1 MAEVDFVS
9 LGQVI
14 DSSWGRSST
23 PNASGMSVKFTIVND
38 STLKVSYVA
47 VVNFASENEMIV
59 MKRRYSEESQRVID
73 EHLKVIKADY
83 KKLANQSLTLK
94 EESSSDSIEII
105 GFNVHNPKRTAYF
118 RKVSLYNMT

>member
-23 PNASGMSVKFTIVND
+23 PNAATMSVKFTIVND
-38 STLKVSYVA
+38 NTLKASYVA
-47 VVNFASENEMIV
+47 VVNFASEHEMV
-59 MKRRYSEESQRVID
+59 TMKRRYSEESKRVVD
-73 EHLKVIKADY
+73 EHVKLIKAEY
-83 KKLANQSLTLK
+83 KKLANKSLTLK
-94 EESSSDSIEII
+94 EEDSSDSIEII

-118 RKVSLYNMT
+118 RKAVIYSMT